1 MHVTKTAKWRSKK
14 SALRNIMA
22 GSFSSSFPIKRSTS
36 KVVTRRFDDLLPL
49 KHDIFKEH
57 AKLVQ
62 DINGLK
68 QVVFVAPLVD
78 DNRDYD
84 ESIFHE
90 IIETFSTTTPKPPAT
105 KATRTTKPS
114 SIPIILLGGASNR
127 QIVKSQPLNFPK
139 STVNLVGTTGSPLL
153 KHPYPFV
160 MQGPPQR
167 PLRVCMPTMALS
179 TTTRRPTLWERLIKT
194 LLPR

>member
-1 MHVTKTAKWRSKK
+1 MYLLIPLDWRAQK

-22 GSFSSSFPIKRSTS
+22 GSFFSSLPNKRFNSH
-36 KVVTRRFDDLLPL
+36 KAITRRFDDLVPL
-49 KHDIFKEH
+49 KHDIYKEH

-62 DINGLK
+62 DINSLK
-68 QVVFVAPLVD
+68 QMVFVAPLVD

-90 IIETFSTTTPKPPAT
+90 IIETFSTTTPKPPS
-105 KATRTTKPS
+105 KTRPTKPS
-114 SIPIILLGGASNR
+114 SIPIILLGGASTR
-127 QIVKSQPLNFPK
+127 QIVKSQPLTFPK
-139 STVNLVGTTGSPLL
+139 STFSLVGSTDSPFL

-160 MQGPPQR
+160 MQGAPQK

-194 LLPR
+194 LIPR

>member
-1 MHVTKTAKWRSKK
+1 MAF
-14 SALRNIMA
+14 RNIMA
-22 GSFSSSFPIKRSTS
+22 EPLLSSLPIKRFNSNRAIN
-36 KVVTRRFDDLLPL
+36 RRFDDLLPL
-49 KHDIFKEH
+49 KYDIYKEH

-62 DINGLK
+62 DINSLK
-68 QVVFVAPLVD
+68 QVVFVTPLVD
-78 DNRDYD
+78 DNKDYD

-90 IIETFSTTTPKPPAT
+90 IIETFSTTTARPPAT
-105 KATRTTKPS
+105 ATTRPTKS
-114 SIPIILLGGASNR
+114 NSIPIILLGGASTR

-139 STVNLVGTTGSPLL
+139 STINLVGTTGSPFL

-160 MQGPPQR
+160 MQSGPQK

-194 LLPR
+194 LIPR